1 VARVPLATRARR
13 PLGRRLRA
21 AALAFATVG
30 GTTLLAPAAPLQSQR
45 RPAPVGATVVAPA
58 PVTVSDRAI
67 ARTAVVALAA
77 AVVMP
82 ADEATSRWLSSSPVA
97 DAPGVAAL
105 AATGRVWGFA
115 GALALGPVTW
125 AAGALGDDADLAR
138 TGRRTAESVLLTLA
152 ATGAIKVV
160 AGRTRPDRSP
170 DGSARHWRLMRGLRD
185 DGHRSFPSGH
195 ASLATAAAITFAHG
209 LRSGGTA
216 GWRDGAAIGGWA
228 LAGTAILSRVR
239 DRRHWLSDVLAG
251 AALGSAGALVA
262 RRW

>member
-1 VARVPLATRARR
+1 MASAASVPMGGRRRRTARRTVGAVLAWATIDAGAPTAPLAAQ
-13 PLGRRLRA
+13 L
-21 AALAFATVG
+21 
-30 GTTLLAPAAPLQSQR
+30 
-45 RPAPVGATVVAPA
+45 RPAPVGAVAAAPA
-58 PVTVSDRAI
+58 PVAISDGAI
-67 ARTAVVALAA
+67 ARTALAALAA

-82 ADEATSRWLSSSPVA
+82 ADEATSRWFASPAVA
-97 DAPGVAAL
+97 NAPGVPAL

-125 AAGALGDDADLAR
+125 AAGELGDDAALAR
-138 TGRRTAESVLLTLA
+138 TGRWTAESVLLTLV

-160 AGRTRPDRSP
+160 AGRTRPDHAP
-170 DGSARHWRLMRGLRD
+170 DGSARHWRLFRGLRD

-209 LRSGGTA
+209 LRSGGDA
-216 GWRDGAAIGGWA
+216 RWRDGMAIGGYA